1 MPQLQLHTLQ
11 SSLAL
16 FSFVFIHQPSCTNEA
31 LTKNVSGLS
40 HMSWKK
46 HNRHHSDNFKIY
58 SWINCLNGWSCK
70 KTFWFILPSM
80 NVTLRRYPLPNH
92 SKWEVIIYGVRMHI
106 QLPTLINPNSTCT
119 ETGSTNSLI
128 LIPLSVWADWRFIGG
143 NAHAHR
149 WVHTYTQVQCD
160 SHCSWAQTPNL
171 PRNSPGS
178 QPPQMLAPGLWIS
191 GATAPLSLLVFR
203 PAHTHIGIYR
213 ADIFSPGDPSSAHT
227 HTHTHIHIPAWAPG
241 ASLQPSRLWPWSH
254 LGCHSLGSL
263 WSLSPDT
270 QSSPAAGTMIHPWP
284 WLVAPTHGP
293 LKPYGAWP
301 DKAQFAHFQLCFSP
315 HTFIFS
321 QFFPPQIMWIHP
333 LLTSGFFPKHPMAIP
348 KHYSPAAHSTPLRQH
363 VHGLEGGVELLLW
376 PTMMRVIPGHW
387 DWAFPEIALSLC
399 SHCSCAAQGLQRQ
412 GCDGLMVSW
421 GTVMSE
427 LLLHLSLYSFVNVWT
442 SFYTIW
448 HNKIFDI

>member
-227 HTHTHIHIPAWAPG
+227 HTHTHSHTCMGSWCFTAAQQALALVPPG
-241 ASLQPSRLWPWSH
+241 VSLTGLSLVTVPRHTVQPSCWHNDPPLAMAGSPHPRALETLWGMARQGAICTLPALFFPSH
-254 LGCHSLGSL
+254 LYFLTVFS
-263 WSLSPDT
+263 SPDHVNPPP
-270 QSSPAAGTMIHPWP
+270 SHL
-284 WLVAPTHGP
+284 WLLP
-293 LKPYGAWP
+293 
-301 DKAQFAHFQLCFSP
+301 
-315 HTFIFS
+315 
-321 QFFPPQIMWIHP
+321 
-333 LLTSGFFPKHPMAIP
+333 
-348 KHYSPAAHSTPLRQH
+348 
-363 VHGLEGGVELLLW
+363 
-376 PTMMRVIPGHW
+376 
-387 DWAFPEIALSLC
+387 
-399 SHCSCAAQGLQRQ
+399 
-412 GCDGLMVSW
+412 
-421 GTVMSE
+421 
-427 LLLHLSLYSFVNVWT
+427 
-442 SFYTIW
+442 
-448 HNKIFDI
+448 